1 MYGLLKFIYAKI
13 LLTLIFFA
21 FLREKDKENYGN
33 IQIFLGQGELSTT
46 CLRKRRQ
53 KIKTKCPGNKFPFF
67 QQSLKKLKLDMMHKI
82 EEIQKKMQQLLGMGG
97 APLSCCKVCRFIVRA
112 TPTRKVQIEKTPLF
126 NLYFLYSYCHLFL
139 ISSASVRSIPFL
151 SFIEPIFA

>member
-1 MYGLLKFIYAKI
+1 MSKALIEQAIVLQSSPQNTKYIDCPGRLYI
-13 LLTLIFFA
+13 LNAIINL
-21 FLREKDKENYGN
+21 
-33 IQIFLGQGELSTT
+33 
-46 CLRKRRQ
+46 
-53 KIKTKCPGNKFPFF
+53 IKTKCPGNKFPFF

-139 ISSASVRSIPFL
+139 ISSASVRSILCL